1 MNLKKFLFFFISIQ
15 AIACYCQTV
24 PTHYYHNPTNS
35 GVNNLFFN
43 SGACNKFQ
51 FIYTQAEI
59 AAMTTP
65 VTGPINISR
74 IWFRHGGG
82 TSDPSTILSDLVI
95 KMGHTTLTNPTGI
108 FNSNFN
114 AGAPVTVLTSTNY
127 TYTPLIGAAGVPSN
141 NWTFIDLLTPFNYN
155 FTDNLCIEIS
165 FSNSSGFI
173 VGNFADNG
181 GIPISQYAGANTATN
196 ANGSTARPVFG
207 ISGGATPCP
216 SVTATSSQINVT
228 CNGGS
233 DGSAT
238 VVASGGTSF
247 TYSWS
252 PSGGSNATATG
263 LSAGNYTC
271 TITNE
276 CGNSTTQPFTI
287 TETVSYQLNA
297 TIIQPICGNNNGCI
311 SFAPTPVGT
320 YFYSWPFPTNFTVDS
335 VCNLSP
341 GSYDIT
347 INSADG
353 CPIDTTIV
361 LTEPSPFNVIETISP
376 STCNALDGS
385 ISLST
390 IGGTA
395 PFIYSWSSGGSSTN
409 SLTNVASGNYSV
421 AVTDQNG
428 CSVTENYSVP
438 QINTFDFDVFPSF
451 SSITSGESI
460 QFDATGATSF
470 SWSPSSSLNC
480 NDCSNPIATPIE
492 NTIYMIIGENS
503 EGCIDTTYAT
513 VNIQED
519 NFLYAPNTFTPDGDE
534 FNNIFLPCIS
544 DSFDPQSYALFIY
557 NGWGELIFQSIDIN
571 EGWNGTY
578 NGRLQQNGIF
588 TWKIL
593 LKTKDLDDIKEFHGH
608 LLLLK

>member
-1 MNLKKFLFFFISIQ
+1 MNLKKFLFFFIFIQ

-24 PTHYYHNPTNS
+24 PTHYSHNPANS

-141 NWTFIDLLTPFNYN
+141 NWTFIDLLTPFSYN
-155 FTDNLCIEIS
+155 FSDNLCVEIS

-252 PSGGSNATATG
+252 PSGGSNATASG
-263 LSAGNYTC
+263 LSAGNYSC
-271 TITNE
+271 TITNVFRTK
-276 CGNSTTQPFTI
+276 NKF
-287 TETVSYQLNA
+287 V
-297 TIIQPICGNNNGCI
+297 
-311 SFAPTPVGT
+311 
-320 YFYSWPFPTNFTVDS
+320 NFMNIDNLI
-335 VCNLSP
+335 NLS
-341 GSYDIT
+341 
-347 INSADG
+347 
-353 CPIDTTIV
+353 
-361 LTEPSPFNVIETISP
+361 F
-376 STCNALDGS
+376 
-385 ISLST
+385 
-390 IGGTA
+390 
-395 PFIYSWSSGGSSTN
+395 
-409 SLTNVASGNYSV
+409 
-421 AVTDQNG
+421 
-428 CSVTENYSVP
+428 
-438 QINTFDFDVFPSF
+438 
-451 SSITSGESI
+451 
-460 QFDATGATSF
+460 
-470 SWSPSSSLNC
+470 
-480 NDCSNPIATPIE
+480 
-492 NTIYMIIGENS
+492 
-503 EGCIDTTYAT
+503 
-513 VNIQED
+513 
-519 NFLYAPNTFTPDGDE
+519 
-534 FNNIFLPCIS
+534 
-544 DSFDPQSYALFIY
+544 
-557 NGWGELIFQSIDIN
+557 
-571 EGWNGTY
+571 
-578 NGRLQQNGIF
+578 
-588 TWKIL
+588 
-593 LKTKDLDDIKEFHGH
+593 
-608 LLLLK
+608 